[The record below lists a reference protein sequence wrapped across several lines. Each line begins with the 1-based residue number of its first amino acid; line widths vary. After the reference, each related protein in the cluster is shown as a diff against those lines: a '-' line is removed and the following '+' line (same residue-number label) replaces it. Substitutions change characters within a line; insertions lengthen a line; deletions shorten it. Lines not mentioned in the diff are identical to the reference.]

1 MITKEN
7 TKTVI
12 TVVLITALFALA
24 IVIIKPIAISILF
37 GILFAYIFYPL
48 YKWIK
53 SKIKN
58 ETLSALIVCVGILI
72 ILGILLILLI
82 GSLLSQVINFYSS
95 LEKLDLIEI
104 INQVFPN
111 FLSSS
116 ELSRTIASSL
126 NTFISDFL
134 ADALSNIGDI
144 ILDIPIILLQLFVVI
159 FIFFYALRDG
169 EKAIDYLK
177 SLSPLQKETQEKFFK
192 QFKDITYS
200 VLIGEIA
207 VGVIQ
212 GMISGI
218 GYFVF
223 GVPNT
228 LLLTLLTIVV
238 SILPLIGPWLIW
250 VPVNIY
256 LFTSGRTEAGIGLLI
271 YGLLIISWLDTVI
284 RSMIVSRRAE
294 INSAIVIIGML
305 GGVFVFGILGFII
318 GPLVLGYVLLVIEL
332 YRKKTLDETIIFK
345 KPE

>member
-48 YKWIK
+48 YKWVK

-207 VGVIQ
+207 VGIIQ
-212 GMISGI
+212 GIISGI

>member
-207 VGVIQ
+207 VGIIQ
-212 GMISGI
+212 GIISGI

>member
-207 VGVIQ
+207 VGIIQ
-212 GMISGI
+212 GIISGI

-256 LFTSGRTEAGIGLLI
+256 LFTSGRTEAGLGLLI

-318 GPLVLGYVLLVIEL
+318 GIIVALGVSLIKGEL
-332 YRKKTLDETIIFK
+332 
-345 KPE
+345 